1 MAASVKPESSGKNYN
16 YLVQVYMRW
25 CREQLPPVDPFTA
38 PLTTVANFLAWAHVN
53 RDIGQSAVASFRSA
67 ISKIHIG
74 FEGVPLG
81 QSVAISNL
89 VKGVGN
95 VKPDRRSRKTR
106 YADTW
111 ELAPVLEALAQLHP
125 PQSIIENDKEE
136 GSFQLFAKFLP
147 GSKEKT
153 VTMRSGLFIP
163 ALSEEESLDPVSYLS
178 AYKDRTAK
186 DVAAEDLECSP
197 LWVSTRKPHPPVK
210 LVTLA
215 TWLRKAM
222 ARGGVDTSVY
232 KAHSIRSAVPA
243 HLRKTKALS
252 LGQIL
257 ARGG

>member
-186 DVAAEDLECSP
+186 GRCQKQP
-197 LWVSTRKPHPPVK
+197 QG
-210 LVTLA
+210 
-215 TWLRKAM
+215 
-222 ARGGVDTSVY
+222 GGVL
-232 KAHSIRSAVPA
+232 KIW
-243 HLRKTKALS
+243 
-252 LGQIL
+252 
-257 ARGG
+257 GGVTHFHQKWGECR